1 MKLKSKQCISKNFS
15 KNTSFYVFFIS
26 VGNILRTP
34 IFIFCFCFKTCFE
47 HFTLSSFLIHNFRG
61 SKEVKEDRG
70 CRLMNTETIIVLSIF
85 ISIWPYSP
93 VNINIFMKNIYS
105 HSHIVKS
112 LGLTWNNLICMTANT
127 VLNQSVFHFFKVF
140 HVYTDRN

>member
-47 HFTLSSFLIHNFRG
+47 HFTLSSFIIFEEVRRLRRMSINEYRDNYCIIHIHINLALQS
-61 SKEVKEDRG
+61 SKYKYFHEEYIHCDHINCYKKVVVFQRQN
-70 CRLMNTETIIVLSIF
+70 CII
-85 ISIWPYSP
+85 
-93 VNINIFMKNIYS
+93 
-105 HSHIVKS
+105 
-112 LGLTWNNLICMTANT
+112 LTSMDL
-127 VLNQSVFHFFKVF
+127 
-140 HVYTDRN
+140 